1 MINGYQCPP
10 EGKRFST
17 AYKGQMDRIT
27 LPDSL
32 RQRVLA
38 AAPER
43 AARRKRQWL
52 QTAGGA
58 AACLALVFAAGSLLP
73 RMESY
78 DLAVENAAG
87 CETVS
92 SAAAT
97 AAMDTPP
104 PGVESAAAPEEAPAG
119 TDTSGS
125 AAGGTADSGS
135 RAEEVAEGGAETA
148 AITEAAPET
157 SEPARTGLP
166 EDGALDSGTEP
177 SAETGPEGALPE
189 EAGYTPSTY
198 SAGPEA
204 ENGLTPKGTAE
215 TGIANPVVDYATAA
229 EAFSALGWEVSL
241 PEGMDGSAAVIDGT
255 LFQLQSPDGACF
267 RAGETAYWG
276 EDVSGDY
283 NMYDYDVR
291 IEKENLSL
299 RLRGEV
305 PGAAS
310 LLSWTANG
318 FSYSYFSPSAM
329 TEEEAVTFVEAISG

>member
-10 EGKRFST
+10 EDKRFS
-17 AYKGQMDRIT
+17 AVYKSRMDQIT

-32 RQRVLA
+32 RQRVLS

-43 AARRKRQWL
+43 AARRRRQWM

-58 AACLALVFAAGSLLP
+58 AACLALIFAAGSFLP
-73 RMESY
+73 RMGSY
-78 DLAVENAAG
+78 ELAVEDTAS

-97 AAMDTPP
+97 AAVTPP
-104 PGVESAAAPEEAPAG
+104 YGVESAVSPEDAPAG
-119 TDTSGS
+119 TAVSGS
-125 AAGGTADSGS
+125 AAGETADSGS
-135 RAEEVAEGGAETA
+135 RAEKAAEGGAETA
-148 AITEAAPET
+148 ALTEAAPET

-166 EDGALDSGTEP
+166 EDGTPDGGTETY
-177 SAETGPEGALPE
+177 AETGPEGALPE
-189 EAGYTPSTY
+189 EADYTPSTY

-204 ENGLTPKGTAE
+204 ENGLTPEGTAE
-215 TGIANPVVDYATAA
+215 TGIANPVVEYAAAA
-229 EAFSALGWEVSL
+229 EAFSALGWKVRL
-241 PEGMDGSAAVIDGT
+241 PEGMEGAAAVIDGT

-299 RLRGEV
+299 RLRGKVSGE
-305 PGAAS
+305 AS

-318 FSYSYFSPSAM
+318 FSYSYLSPSAM